1 MNRSLIAIPV
11 LLLAGSLSAEVVK
24 KGQGSYTTKKHGD
37 FTPPPA
43 QIYRVPGIKG
53 PIPTN
58 DWWSSVLWEPFSSNH
73 FPHPLGVKCE
83 ANGLRIANP
92 GASLNTF
99 DRGVISAIPG
109 GGNDLTIGLS
119 GVEKFIDARVENHS
133 DWFLTVR
140 FGNSERFLRCTYGH
154 GSPFVYAEA
163 KGSAPALR
171 FQQTP
176 RIWHR
181 SSGITAITTAT
192 GNHYGIFCPQ
202 PIQWQGTNS
211 KTWIRPNKG
220 GRFLSVA
227 LLPDN
232 TPETLK
238 IFARHAH
245 AHVTGTKVE
254 WRYDANTSRSIATFS
269 LVTEARDD
277 ASLVPLTTL
286 YPHQWRRT
294 RADLLP
300 LSYKSIRGPMKLFAG
315 KSFEVAFDFPGVL
328 PCLPLAVEGLTGDLR
343 RLVEKKDIPKD
354 SYWGGKALGNLASGS
369 AIAATCNHPE
379 LASQYLKRIKHE
391 LEDWLSFNDGNK
403 GDRHFYFDSNWG
415 SLIGIPPSYGSAKEL
430 NDHHFHYG
438 YFFRAA
444 AEIARNDPSWM
455 KETRW
460 GAMMSEVIE
469 DVACSSR
476 NNPRFPFLRN
486 FDPYAGHSWAS
497 GHARFADGN
506 NQESSSE
513 SMSAWTG
520 LILLGEFTA
529 NKALRDLGI
538 YLYSS
543 ELAAIE
549 DYWFDV
555 TGTHYTD
562 AMKAPSIAMVW
573 GGKSTYETW
582 FSNAPHCK
590 TGINLLPI
598 HGGSLYLGRYP
609 QFVRSNHDRT
619 LSASGGKWKGWPSIM
634 ISYRALVDA
643 DKALVD
649 WNSLGQSPNLD
660 SGNFPANARHWIE
673 NLRQLGQ
680 VNRKVT
686 CNHPISATF
695 SSQAGKTRYVVYVS
709 GSKPVQVTFS
719 DGTSFQA
726 LPGQFT
732 VK

>member
-1 MNRSLIAIPV
+1 MKYFILSLYTLV
-11 LLLAGSLSAEVVK
+11 LLCSLQAELVK
-24 KGQGSYTTKKHGD
+24 KGQGSYTTAKLGD
-37 FTPPPA
+37 FTPPPSKN
-43 QIYRVPGIKG
+43 YRTPKATG

-58 DWWSSVLWEPFSSNH
+58 DWWSSILWETFSSNH
-73 FPHPLGVKCE
+73 FPHPLGIKCE
-83 ANGLRIANP
+83 AKGLRIANP

-99 DRGVISAIPG
+99 ERGVISAIPANG
-109 GGNDLTIGLS
+109 SDLTIGLS
-119 GVEKFIDARVENHS
+119 DTEKFMDARVESHS

-140 FGNSERFLRCTYGH
+140 FGSDDRFVRCTYGH

-163 KGSAPALR
+163 KGSAPALH
-171 FQQTP
+171 FEQP
-176 RIWHR
+176 PKIWHR
-181 SSGITAITTAT
+181 SAGITAITTIT
-192 GNHYGIFCPQ
+192 GNHYAIFCPKK
-202 PIQWQGTNS
+202 IQWQGTNS
-211 KTWIRPNKG
+211 KTWTRTNKEG
-220 GRFLSVA
+220 HFLSIA

-238 IFARHAH
+238 RFAQHAH

-254 WRYDANTSRSIATFS
+254 WRYDSNTSRSIATFTLS
-269 LVTEARDD
+269 TEARDG
-277 ASLVPLTTL
+277 SSSVPLITL

-294 RADLLP
+294 SADLLP
-300 LSYKSIRGPMKLFAG
+300 LSYQSIRGPMKLFAG

-328 PCLPLAVEGLTGDLR
+328 PCLPLDVEGLTGDLR
-343 RLVEKKDIPKD
+343 RLLEKKDIPKD

-369 AIAATCNHPE
+369 AIASTCNHPE
-379 LASQYLKRIKHE
+379 LSKEYVQRIKNE
-391 LEDWLSFNDGNK
+391 LEDWLSFDGNK

-460 GAMMSEVIE
+460 GSMMSEIID
-469 DVACSSR
+469 DVACPRR
-476 NNPRFPFLRN
+476 NDPKFPFLRN

-513 SMSAWTG
+513 AMSAWTG
-520 LILLGEFTA
+520 LILLGEFTN
-529 NKALRDLGI
+529 NKAMRDLGI

-555 TGTHYTD
+555 TGTHYPD
-562 AMKAPSIAMVW
+562 AMKAPSIAMIW

-582 FSNAPHCK
+582 FSDAPHCK

-609 QFVRSNHDRT
+609 EFVRANHDLT
-619 LSASGGKWKGWPSIM
+619 LAASGGKWKGWPSIM

-643 DKALVD
+643 EKALGD
-649 WNSLGQSPNLD
+649 WTALGKSPNLD

-673 NLRQLGQ
+673 NLRRLGQ
-680 VNRKVT
+680 LDRKVT

-695 SSQAGKTRYVVYVS
+695 RSKSGRVRHVVYIS
-709 GSKPVQVTFS
+709 GQDPVQVTFS
-719 DGTSFQA
+719 DGVSFQA